1 MPGTLIKFSFAILQ
15 SCQQR
20 IVLDMYN
27 TKISSHKIEIASH
40 SFFKECELIF
50 FHTEFCAW
58 IHAWYFVSLLHRV
71 YNYSLLTALQNCKCE
86 FNQGSRH
93 SSIFEFEFV
102 WQKFP
107 HHALT
112 FFFVFDSIDK
122 YRIDSDRII
131 FKILKKKNLLFWIF
145 PLWISSFTRKKTKEN
160 LFDFFLP
167 FLFLYIPCLRK
178 HSPII
183 QICNYLL
190 IVIFCWRVWSKIFI
204 SNYFH

>member
-15 SCQQR
+15 SCHQR
-20 IVLDMYN
+20 IVVLDMYI
-27 TKISSHKIEIASH
+27 KRH
-40 SFFKECELIF
+40 SIFKKRMSVFFSTQNF
-50 FHTEFCAW
+50 VHEFMRD
-58 IHAWYFVSLLHRV
+58 ILSLYCIV

-107 HHALT
+107 YHALT
-112 FFFVFDSIDK
+112 FLVFDSIDK

-131 FKILKKKNLLFWIF
+131 FKILRKKIVILNFPPLDFLVHKKKNK
-145 PLWISSFTRKKTKEN
+145 RK
-160 LFDFFLP
+160 FVRFFLP

-178 HSPII
+178 HSPNIDMQLYI
-183 QICNYLL
+183 NSNFLL
-190 IVIFCWRVWSKIFI
+190 KGLKQ
-204 SNYFH
+204 NLY

>member
-20 IVLDMYN
+20 IVLDMYI
-27 TKISSHKIEIASH
+27 KRH
-40 SFFKECELIF
+40 SIFKKRMSVFF

-112 FFFVFDSIDK
+112 FLVFDSIDK

-131 FKILKKKNLLFWIF
+131 FKILRKKNLLFWIF

-160 LFDFFLP
+160 LFDFFYP
-167 FLFLYIPCLRK
+167 SYFWMACS
-178 HSPII
+178 SP
-183 QICNYLL
+183 Q
-190 IVIFCWRVWSKIFI
+190 R
-204 SNYFH
+204 

>member
-1 MPGTLIKFSFAILQ
+1 MPGTLIKFPFAILQ

-27 TKISSHKIEIASH
+27 KDTKISSH
-40 SFFKECELIF
+40 SFFKECERIF
-50 FHTEFCAW
+50 FHSEFCAW

-107 HHALT
+107 PNELT
-112 FFFVFDSIDK
+112 FFFFDSIDK
-122 YRIDSDRII
+122 NRIDIDGII
-131 FKILKKKNLLFWIF
+131 LKILKRIFVILNFSTLDFLKKHERKICSIF
-145 PLWISSFTRKKTKEN
+145 FYPSY
-160 LFDFFLP
+160 FFASIHL
-167 FLFLYIPCLRK
+167 
-178 HSPII
+178 I

-190 IVIFCWRVWSKIFI
+190 IVFFFCWRIWCKNFI